1 MNSPKGSQQPISF
14 SRAAALDA
22 TTCKDGHLD
31 DTLLRRPRTCS
42 TIWDVSWGHPSTNH
56 GGRYGEGPLPNQCSA
71 VVPLG
76 TGGMC
81 STRLATKI
89 VVKMLTGRSREWLL
103 YIIIFAFS
111 SRLISVRRPLLGT
124 GPLMI
129 PPAWGIPL
137 FLASPKVFSAEPA
150 LPMGPCTGTAH
161 SVACGLH
168 GAGVSLRCRRCPM
181 SQ

>member
-1 MNSPKGSQQPISF
+1 MPPPAKTVTSMAPCCVALGP
-14 SRAAALDA
+14 AAPSGMSL
-22 TTCKDGHLD
+22 G
-31 DTLLRRPRTCS
+31 
-42 TIWDVSWGHPSTNH
+42 GHPSTNH
-56 GGRYGEGPLPNQCSA
+56 GGRYGEGPLPNQQCSA

-129 PPAWGIPL
+129 PPAWGMPL
-137 FLASPKVFSAEPA
+137 FLASPKVFSAESAPPP

-181 SQ
+181 GQ